1 MRDESRVHCGDPV
14 AKETPKAA
22 RAVLVWVFPGRKWY
36 SSLVQLCGWEVN
48 EKWLSSG
55 IRRADCANRP
65 SLLPTSNGE
74 NENITRNYRRL
85 WSTGDNGRRSKRF
98 CYNAALCASF
108 TWQMVKTCVIRWRMI
123 DVQTHVIRLCS
134 MHSTHSWR
142 VICSKETHSELH
154 TLRSRSWN
162 SDQETFRIWLDR

>member
-1 MRDESRVHCGDPV
+1 MRDESRVQCGDPV

-36 SSLVQLCGWEVN
+36 SSRAQLCGWEVS
-48 EKWLSSG
+48 EKRLSSD

-65 SLLPTSNGE
+65 SLLPTSNGK
-74 NENITRNYRRL
+74 NDNINSNYRRL
-85 WSTGDNGRRSKRF
+85 RSAGENDRRSKRF

-123 DVQTHVIRLCS
+123 EDPNARDQIAFYAFRSLLEGNLFQRKWQW
-134 MHSTHSWR
+134 STYIKKSFL
-142 VICSKETHSELH
+142 EL
-154 TLRSRSWN
+154 WPGN
-162 SDQETFRIWLDR
+162 I

>member
-1 MRDESRVHCGDPV
+1 MRDESRVQCGDPV

-22 RAVLVWVFPGRKWY
+22 HAVLVWVFPGRKWY
-36 SSLVQLCGWEVN
+36 SSRAPLCGWEVS
-48 EKWLSSG
+48 EKWLSLD

-65 SLLPTSNGE
+65 SLLPTSNGK
-74 NENITRNYRRL
+74 NDNINSNYWRL
-85 WSTGDNGRRSKRF
+85 RSARDNDRRSKRF

-123 DVQTHVIRLCS
+123 GPNARDQIAFNAF
-134 MHSTHSWR
+134 HSFLGG
-142 VICSKETHSELH
+142 IAFQKTHSELH